1 MERTKGHNILNDLNP
16 QQREAVQHIQGPL
29 LILAGAG
36 SGKTRVITY
45 RIAHLIE
52 MGISPWNIL
61 AVTFT
66 NKAAGEMRERVDRLA
81 GSKGRSVWISTF
93 HSFAAR
99 LLREEIDKIGGNRH
113 FAIYDEMD
121 QLNLLKECMKELD
134 VDEKRFKLT
143 VVAALINRAKD
154 NLVDPDSFAIYA
166 QASNDSF
173 RTPVANIYQL
183 YQKKL
188 KSNSALDFGDLLM
201 EVVRLLKERKEILEK
216 YQERFQYV
224 MVDEYQ
230 DTNHAQYLLTK
241 LLVSKHKNICV
252 VGDDDQSIYSFRGAD
267 LRNILNFEKDY
278 KDVKVMKLEQNYR
291 STKNIL
297 DMAWKVVKNNRYRKE
312 KKLWTNRKEG
322 IPVEYAQVDNEID
335 EANLVAQEI
344 IRLMEEGHSLKD
356 FAVFYRTN
364 AQSRVVEDALRKARM
379 NYMIVGGVRFYERKE
394 IKDILSYLRVIVNP
408 SDSLNL
414 KRILNVPHR
423 GIGKKSLSSLEQYA
437 HRYGKSLFEALGKVR
452 EIKSVSPHISSCLED
467 FVSMVGDLRE
477 KSKNLTA
484 KELTRLVIE
493 TTGYLNE
500 LASEDTP
507 EALSRIENVKELVS
521 AVGEFEEQAEDKT
534 IEAFLEQ
541 VSLITDIDTWDE
553 EKDKVTL
560 MTLHLAKGLEFPV
573 VFITGLEEGL
583 FPHADA
589 LYNQAEMEEER
600 RLCYVGMTRAKER
613 LYLTSAAQRRLYGQW
628 RWNVPS
634 RFVAEAGLLGE
645 RAEFSDG
652 EISPEV
658 GEGGNI
664 RPSTFGQTQTDE
676 WQVGAWVRHE
686 EFGPGRII
694 ERSGSGDDTK
704 IVVLFENGQWKK
716 LLVKYASIEIIWGSG
731 EDK

>member
-1 MERTKGHNILNDLNP
+1 MERGTKGHNILNDLNP
-16 QQREAVQHIQGPL
+16 EQRETVQHIEGPL

-45 RIAHLIE
+45 RIAYLIE

-99 LLREEIDKIGGNRH
+99 LLREEIDKIGGNIH

-134 VDEKRFKLT
+134 IDEKGFKLA

-173 RTPVANIYQL
+173 RRTVANIYQL

-188 KSNSALDFGDLLM
+188 KNNTALDFGDLLM
-201 EVVRLLKERKEILEK
+201 EVVRLFKERKEILEK

-241 LLVSKHKNICV
+241 LLVSKYKNICV

-267 LRNILNFEKDY
+267 LGNILHFEKDY

-297 DMAWKVVKNNRYRKE
+297 NMAWKVVKNNRYRKE

-322 IPVEYAQVDNEID
+322 MPVEYAQVDNEID

-364 AQSRVVEDALRKARM
+364 AQSRVLEDAFRKAKM
-379 NYMIVGGVRFYERKE
+379 NYAIVGGVRFYERKE

-423 GIGKKSLSSLEQYA
+423 GIGKKSLSYLEQYA
-437 HRYGKSLFEALGKVR
+437 NRYNKSLFEALGKVR
-452 EIKSVSPHISSCLED
+452 EIKSLSAHISSCLED
-467 FVSMVGDLRE
+467 FVNMIEEFRE

-484 KELTRLVIE
+484 RELTRLVIE
-493 TTGYLNE
+493 TTGYLSE

-521 AVGEFEEQAEDKT
+521 AVGEFEEQSEDKS
-534 IEAFLEQ
+534 IETFLEQ

-553 EKDKVTL
+553 GKDKATL

-589 LYNQAEMEEER
+589 LYDQAEMEEER

-628 RWNVPS
+628 RWNAPS
-634 RFVAEAGLLGE
+634 PFVGEAGLLGE
-645 RAEFSDG
+645 SSGLPQE
-652 EISPEV
+652 EISPGMAE
-658 GEGGNI
+658 EKNI
-664 RPSTFGQTQTDE
+664 RPSSFGQPQADG
-676 WQVGAWVRHE
+676 WQVGAWVRHD
-686 EFGPGRII
+686 EFGLGRIL

-716 LLVKYASIEIIWGSG
+716 FLVKYAPI
-731 EDK
+731 DRV

>member
-1 MERTKGHNILNDLNP
+1 MEGRTEGYDILNDLNP
-16 QQREAVQHIQGPL
+16 VQREAVEHMQGPL

-45 RIAHLIE
+45 RIVYLIE
-52 MGISPWNIL
+52 KGVSPWNIL

-66 NKAAGEMRERVDRLA
+66 NKAAGEMRERVDRLI
-81 GSKGRSVWISTF
+81 GGKGRSVWISTF

-121 QLNLLKECMKELD
+121 QLNLIKECMKELD
-134 VDEKRFKLT
+134 IDEKRFKIT

-154 NLVDPDSFAIYA
+154 NLVDADSFTIYA
-166 QASNDSF
+166 QASNDHF
-173 RTPVANIYQL
+173 REAVANIYQL

-188 KSNSALDFGDLLM
+188 KENSALDFADLLM
-201 EVVRLLKERKEILEK
+201 EAVRLFREKKEVLEK

-267 LRNILNFEKDY
+267 LRNILHFERDY
-278 KDVKVMKLEQNYR
+278 EQVKVMKLEQNYR

-297 DMAWKVVKNNRYRKE
+297 NSAWKVVKNNRDRKE
-312 KKLWTNRKEG
+312 KKLWTNRKYG
-322 IPVEYAQVDNEID
+322 MPVEYAQLDSEID
-335 EANLVAQEI
+335 EANLVAEEI
-344 IRLMEEGHSLKD
+344 TRLTEEGYNLRD

-364 AQSRVVEDALRKARM
+364 AQSRVLEDAFRRAKI
-379 NYMIVGGVRFYERKE
+379 NYVIVGEVRFYERKE

-408 SDSLNL
+408 LDSFNL
-414 KRILNVPHR
+414 KRILNIPHR
-423 GIGKKSLSSLEQYA
+423 GIGKKTLAYLEQYA
-437 HRYGKSLFEALGKVR
+437 HKYHKSLFETLGKIR
-452 EIKSVSPHISSCLED
+452 EIKELSPRVSSRIED
-467 FVSMVGDLRE
+467 FINLIGELRE

-493 TTGYLNE
+493 STDYLSE
-500 LASEDTP
+500 LGDEDTS
-507 EALSRIENVKELVS
+507 EAESRIENVKELVS
-521 AVGEFEEQAEDKT
+521 AVGEFEEQTEDKK

-541 VSLITDIDTWDE
+541 ISLITDIDTWDKG
-553 EKDKVTL
+553 KDMVTL
-560 MTLHLAKGLEFPV
+560 MTIHLAKGLEFPV
-573 VFITGLEEGL
+573 VFITGLEETL
-583 FPHADA
+583 LPHADA
-589 LYNQAEMEEER
+589 LYDQAEMEEER

-613 LYLTSAAQRRLYGQW
+613 LYLTSANQRRLYGQW

-634 RFVAEAGLLGE
+634 RFVVEAGLSANRTGVLE
-645 RAEFSDG
+645 AQV
-652 EISPEV
+652 SPENGDSKV
-658 GEGGNI
+658 NQSLFSSGA
-664 RPSTFGQTQTDE
+664 QADE

-686 EFGPGRII
+686 EFGLGRIL

-716 LLVKYASIEIIWGSG
+716 LLVKYAPI
-731 EDK
+731 DRV

>member
-1 MERTKGHNILNDLNP
+1 LRFMEGKTKGYNILNDLNP
-16 QQREAVQHIQGPL
+16 PQREAVEHIQGPL

-45 RIAHLIE
+45 RMAYLIE

-113 FAIYDEMD
+113 FAIYDEID
-121 QLNLLKECMKELD
+121 QLNLIKECMKELD
-134 VDEKRFKLT
+134 IDEKRFKVT
-143 VVAALINRAKD
+143 VAAGLINRAKD
-154 NLVDPDSFAIYA
+154 NLVDADSFAIYA
-166 QASNDSF
+166 QASGDLF
-173 RTPVANIYQL
+173 RKTVADIYQL
-183 YQKKL
+183 HQKKL
-188 KSNSALDFGDLLM
+188 KDNSALDFGDLLM
-201 EVVRLLKERKEILEK
+201 EAVRLFRERKEVLEK
-216 YQERFQYV
+216 YQERFQYI

-241 LLVSKHKNICV
+241 LLASKHKNICV

-267 LRNILNFEKDY
+267 LRNILHFEKDY
-278 KDVKVMKLEQNYR
+278 EDVKVMKLEQNYR

-297 DMAWKVVKNNRYRKE
+297 NMAWKVVRNNMYRKE
-312 KKLWTNRKEG
+312 KKLWTNREDG
-322 IPVEYAQVDNEID
+322 MPVEYAQLNNEID
-335 EANLVAQEI
+335 EANLVAEEM
-344 IRLMEEGHSLKD
+344 IRLMEEGHNLRD
-356 FAVFYRTN
+356 LAVFYRTN
-364 AQSRVVEDALRKARM
+364 AQSRVLEDAFRKAKI
-379 NYMIVGGVRFYERKE
+379 NYAIVGGVRFYERKE
-394 IKDILSYLRVIVNP
+394 IKDILAYLKAIVNP
-408 SDSLNL
+408 LDSLNL

-423 GIGKKSLSSLEQYA
+423 GVGKRTLHYLEQYGYTY
-437 HRYGKSLFEALGKVR
+437 HKSLFETLGKVG
-452 EIKSVSPHISSCLED
+452 EIKAVPARLSSSLVD
-467 FVSMVGDLRE
+467 FINLIGELRE
-477 KSKNLTA
+477 KSRSLKA

-493 TTGYLNE
+493 ATGYLSE

-507 EALSRIENVKELVS
+507 EARSRIENIKELVS
-521 AVGEFEEQAEDKT
+521 AVGEFEEQSEDKT

-553 EKDKVTL
+553 GKDAATL

-589 LYNQAEMEEER
+589 LYDQTEMEEER

-613 LYLTSAAQRRLYGQW
+613 LYLTSANQRRLYGQW
-628 RWNVPS
+628 RWNGPS
-634 RFVAEAGLLGE
+634 RFVAEAGLSLE
-645 RAEFSDG
+645 RRGLLEVQV
-652 EISPEV
+652 SPENGDSKV
-658 GEGGNI
+658 IQTSFSGGA
-664 RPSTFGQTQTDE
+664 QADE

-686 EFGPGRII
+686 EFGLGKIL
-694 ERSGSGDDTK
+694 ERSGSGDDTRI
-704 IVVLFENGQWKK
+704 IVVFENGQWKK
-716 LLVKYASIEIIWGSG
+716 LLVKYAPIERI
-731 EDK
+731 